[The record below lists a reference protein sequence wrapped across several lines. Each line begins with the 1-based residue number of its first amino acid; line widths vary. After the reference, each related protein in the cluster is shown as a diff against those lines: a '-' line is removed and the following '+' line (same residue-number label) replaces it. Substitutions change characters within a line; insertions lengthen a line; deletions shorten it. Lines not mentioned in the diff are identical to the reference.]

1 LALKLKI
8 FCLFFAIFFLFYIDG
23 NFSQEKQRFGKREIL
38 LLREDDLTKRKI
50 ERRERQFILEDAIDE
65 KTYLVGPG
73 DVLIINLWGEEED
86 EFEVMVMPEG
96 NIIIPN
102 IGSFPVNGMTLS
114 KIKGIIKEK
123 AKNYY
128 PQSEITVSLG
138 NIRTFKIHIT
148 GEVIKRGTYNSTP
161 VDRLSHL
168 ISSSDSITPWADKKN
183 IEIRHLD
190 GTTDVCNLLEFE
202 NKGDLKNNPFLRD
215 GDVIY
220 VPRLKPSS
228 GMIFI
233 SGNVVNPGYH
243 QYYKNETVGEL
254 IKRIQVIKETTDWK
268 NAIIKRGIGSDKNKT
283 LTIPLNFTNSNNNS
297 NNNPEDMLL
306 ENDDYIY
313 LPKRINEV
321 YVSGAVRAAGAYPYH
336 ANMRSGDYAGLAGKT
351 DRAGSNSSI
360 KVFRNNSKKVLKGGD
375 VIIERGDKIEVPVKR
390 TEITKDYLHLIGT
403 FSTVLIAAKAVGII
417 K

>member
-1 LALKLKI
+1 VVFL
-8 FCLFFAIFFLFYIDG
+8 LFYTNK
-23 NFSQEKQRFGKREIL
+23 NFSQEKRRFGARDIIL
-38 LLREDDLTKRKI
+38 LQEDDLTKRKI
-50 ERRERQFILEDAIDE
+50 ERKERQFILEHPIDE

-73 DVLIINLWGEEED
+73 DALIINLWGEEED

-102 IGSFPVNGMTLS
+102 IGSFRVNGMILS
-114 KIKGIIKEK
+114 KIKEIIKEK

-148 GEVIKRGTYNSTP
+148 GEVIKRGTYNTTP
-161 VDRLSHL
+161 VDRLSYL
-168 ISSSDSITPWADKKN
+168 ISSSDSATPWADKKN

-190 GTTDVCNLLEFE
+190 GTTDFINLLEFE
-202 NKGDLKNNPFLRD
+202 NKGDLKNNPFLRA
-215 GDVIY
+215 GDIIY

-233 SGNVVNPGYH
+233 SGNIVNPGYQ
-243 QYYKNETVGEL
+243 QYYENETVGEL
-254 IKRIQVIKETTDWK
+254 IKRIQVIKETTDWE

-283 LTIPLNFTNSNNNS
+283 VTIPLNFTNSNNNS
-297 NNNPEDMLL
+297 NNPEDMLL
-306 ENDDYIY
+306 ENSDYIY

-336 ANMRSGDYAGLAGKT
+336 ANMRSSDYVGLAGKT
-351 DRAGSNSSI
+351 ERAGSNSSI

-375 VIIERGDKIEVPVKR
+375 VIIERGDTIEIAVKR
-390 TEITKDYLHLIGT
+390 TEIAKDYLALIGT